1 MLIPCFTFNSHITE
15 VPTENKSVHKSNSDK
30 KEVKRTPSDASSKD
44 NNEKTELS
52 PKPSKEKTTGPPVIK
67 RKDSKEEEKENEA
80 KEPLSKKSSN
90 ESGLPDVQETSDIQ
104 GKQPLKRTSSK
115 ERATSPPN
123 VQKRT
128 SLPDVVENKDSID
141 TEKKDLKPK
150 DDKKVVKSKAP
161 IKVPVEPK
169 TSTDKVTVK
178 RPSSK
183 AESDVKDNAKEEEKE
198 NKAPSPAPESKKESV
213 EKKVPIV
220 GVSKTE
226 PEPVSVKPS
235 SVKSQ
240 GKETVEKEKE
250 VKQSEKAASEGKKLP
265 HTPPKPKK
273 QIPVKRPDS
282 PLANQN
288 EDKSSDDEAPAK
300 PLSLKERMA
309 LLNNA
314 AAKNGAPKDNKP
326 ATPAWKKTAPKPVTT
341 KPAKTE
347 ARPNSPKNVFIQV
360 TDSQKSAPIENGKK
374 EVDSQDNRGIIM
386 F

>member
-1 MLIPCFTFNSHITE
+1 MQR
-15 VPTENKSVHKSNSDK
+15 SNSDK
-30 KEVKRTPSDASSKD
+30 QEVKRTPSDASSKD
-44 NNEKTELS
+44 NDEKTELS
-52 PKPSKEKTTGPPVIK
+52 HKPGKEKTTGPPVIIQ
-67 RKDSKEEEKENEA
+67 RKDSNEKEKEEKKENEV
-80 KEPLSKKSSN
+80 KESLFKKSSN
-90 ESGLPDVQETSDIQ
+90 ESGLPDVQETSDVQ

-128 SLPDVVENKDSID
+128 SFPDVVENKDSKD
-141 TEKKDLKPK
+141 TEKTDLKPR

-161 IKVPVEPK
+161 IKVPVVEPK
-169 TSTDKVTVK
+169 TSTDKVK
-178 RPSSK
+178 RNSSN
-183 AESDVKDNAKEEEKE
+183 SDRDIKENAKEEEKE
-198 NKAPSPAPESKKESV
+198 NKAPSPVPESKKDSI
-213 EKKVPIV
+213 EKKVPSV

-235 SVKSQ
+235 FVKSQ
-240 GKETVEKEKE
+240 GKETVEKE
-250 VKQSEKAASEGKKLP
+250 VKPSEKAPSEGKKLP
-265 HTPPKPKK
+265 LTPPKPKK

-326 ATPAWKKTAPKPVTT
+326 ATPPWKKPTPKPVTS
-341 KPAKTE
+341 KPVKTE
-347 ARPNSPKNVFIQV
+347 GRPNSPKNVFIQV